1 MLIDPYRYT
10 TAAPPPE
17 PEPVYPFVSIGSTQ
31 PYRAV
36 HMGPCVT
43 TDDAIANYP
52 MAPMGPCV
60 TTDNTLAPWPIIYF
74 DNCVM
79 QEGT

>member
-1 MLIDPYRYT
+1 MLIDPYRFQPD
-10 TAAPPPE
+10 APPE
-17 PEPVYPFVSIGSTQ
+17 PEYPFVSIGSTQ

-43 TDDAIANYP
+43 TDNA
-52 MAPMGPCV
+52 V
-60 TTDNTLAPWPIIYF
+60 APWPVIYF

>member
-1 MLIDPYRYT
+1 MLIDPYRHT

-17 PEPVYPFVSIGSTQ
+17 PDPVYPFVSIGSTQ

-43 TDDAIANYP
+43 TD
-52 MAPMGPCV
+52 
-60 TTDNTLAPWPIIYF
+60 NTLANWPIIYF
-74 DNCVM
+74 NNCVM
-79 QEGT
+79 EEGT